1 MYSYNTGTVS
11 CSTATNVGPI
21 IGFGGDSGIPIEY
34 CYYLDSCCSGG
45 SNTYGTSKGEGEMTV
60 ESFVGTLNDEKD
72 NCKSYVTVK
81 GSSSVGYTYAT
92 LTFSYDLST
101 WTSSDTYPIFAE

>member
-1 MYSYNTGTVS
+1 
-11 CSTATNVGPI
+11 
-21 IGFGGDSGIPIEY
+21 
-34 CYYLDSCCSGG
+34 
-45 SNTYGTSKGEGEMTV
+45 MTV